1 MSLDG
6 SVVAGPGRVAEGSDT
21 SSLVLCA
28 IDRRP
33 PRFAELGATTSLGGP
48 KREVIASL
56 VAVVRPGW
64 VR

>member
-33 PRFAELGATTSLGGP
+33 PRFAELGATT
-48 KREVIASL
+48 
-56 VAVVRPGW
+56 VAR
-64 VR
+64 RS